1 MNHYAVVSTLPL
13 HQTAWAGRDSD
24 HRAVYSLIV
33 LFQTLGKLTLFF
45 FICVIYAIIMLTNC
59 QLQFEDEAL
68 CKLKWSAFE
77 VRIILHYRGSSF
89 SDVQAWIQANAC
101 D

>member
-1 MNHYAVVSTLPL
+1 
-13 HQTAWAGRDSD
+13 
-24 HRAVYSLIV
+24 
-33 LFQTLGKLTLFF
+33 
-45 FICVIYAIIMLTNC
+45 MLTNC

-77 VRIILHYRGSSF
+77 VHIILHYRGSSF